1 MSERID
7 NSSSKQ
13 ETGRNMR
20 SFLIRLTRLLL
31 GLFIYGFGIVFTIN
45 ANIGYAPWD
54 VFHAGLANTLGITL
68 GNASIAVGV
77 MIVLLAMLLGER
89 VGLGTL
95 LNMVLIGVFI
105 DLIMG
110 LELIPKS
117 SNFFIGLLM
126 MAVGMIVIAI
136 ATFFYIGSGFGA
148 GPRDSLMVAVTRLT
162 KLPVG
167 ICRATIEILAVLAG
181 WLLGGLLGI
190 GTVISAL
197 SIGFFIQMTFK
208 VIKFDPTKVKHEG
221 LGDTFKLLMSGGVK
235 QFDSK

>member
-1 MSERID
+1 
-7 NSSSKQ
+7 
-13 ETGRNMR
+13 MR
-20 SFLIRLTRLLL
+20 SFLIRLARLLL
-31 GLFIYGFGIVFTIN
+31 GLFIYGLGIVFTIN

-77 MIVLLAMLLGER
+77 LIVILAMLLGER

-95 LNMVLIGVFI
+95 LNMVLIGLFI

-110 LELIPKS
+110 LEIIPKS
-117 SNFFIGLLM
+117 SNFIIGLLM

-162 KLPVG
+162 KRPVG

-221 LGDTFKLLMSGGVK
+221 LTDTFKLLIQDRK
-235 QFDSK
+235 I

>member
-1 MSERID
+1 MSL
-7 NSSSKQ
+7 
-13 ETGRNMR
+13 
-20 SFLIRLTRLLL
+20 FLKRLTQLLL

-54 VFHAGLANTLGITL
+54 VFHAGLANTLGISL

-77 MIVLLAMLLGER
+77 LIVLLAMILGER

>member
-1 MSERID
+1 
-7 NSSSKQ
+7 
-13 ETGRNMR
+13 MR
-20 SFLIRLTRLLL
+20 SFIKRLARLLL

-45 ANIGYAPWD
+45 ASIGYAPWD

-68 GNASIAVGV
+68 GNASIGVGV
-77 MIVLLAMLLGER
+77 LIVLVAMLLGER

-105 DLIMG
+105 DLIMW
-110 LELIPKS
+110 LQIIPKS
-117 SNFFIGLLM
+117 SNFFVGLLM

-197 SIGFFIQMTFK
+197 SIGFFVQMTFK

-221 LGDTFKLLMSGGVK
+221 LADTFKVLTQK
-235 QFDSK
+235 